1 VGETGKGNKGLECN
15 VCVSFSLLLLFCF
28 VLFCFLSMRWLL
40 FLRMDEVVGVGV
52 GRRGDK
58 LVLL

>member
-15 VCVSFSLLLLFCF
+15 VCVSFSLLL
-28 VLFCFLSMRWLL
+28 LFCFLSMRWLL

>member
-1 VGETGKGNKGLECN
+1 MSGEDWKGNKGLERN
-15 VCVSFSLLLLFCF
+15 VCVSFYLFLLT
-28 VLFCFLSMRWLL
+28 CFLSMRFLL
-40 FLRMDEVVGVGV
+40 LLLLLRMAEVVGVGV